1 MRNRFDSQLVQLNDD
16 LVIMGTMIE
25 EAIAGAVK
33 SVTTNDIAG
42 AAAIRENDEEIDNKE
57 KAIEAL

>member
-25 EAIAGAVK
+25 EAIAGAVR
-33 SVTTNDIAG
+33 VLQQMI
-42 AAAIRENDEEIDNKE
+42 
-57 KAIEAL
+57 